1 MRWSHESSPGW
12 VFVTRMIGFISFL
25 IFVALANILTSIY
38 PQSTHIANAVSF
50 LNANLPLLIIIA
62 ILMIVAD
69 ILSAFPFPLD
79 LPAPIIRAFGAVFII
94 AFLLA
99 LVQWLDFSQ
108 DISNMFQILSFFVVP
123 LVFLI
128 VLIGGYYKILKSLFQ
143 NGRANGPVP
152 SVTDPTI
159 GTPAFSVP
167 ATTAKSWDD
176 VHAEFRMMLWD
187 LFHRLREEMG
197 RK

>member
-25 IFVALANILTSIY
+25 IFVVLANILPSVY
-38 PQSTHIANAVSF
+38 SSNAVVRAVGF

-69 ILSAFPFPLD
+69 VLSAFPFPLD
-79 LPAPIIRAFGAVFII
+79 LPAPIFRAFGAVFII

-99 LVQWLDFSQ
+99 LVQWLDFST
-108 DISNMFQILSFFVVP
+108 DISNIFQVLSFLVVP

-128 VLIGGYYKILKSLFQ
+128 VLIGGYFKILKRLFQ
-143 NGRANGPVP
+143 DGRANGAVP
-152 SVTDPTI
+152 AVTDPTI
-159 GTPAFSVP
+159 GTPAFSIP
-167 ATTAKSWDD
+167 ATTAKSWED
-176 VHAEFRMMLWD
+176 VHTELRMMLWD
-187 LFHRLREEMG
+187 LFHRLREEIG
-197 RK
+197 RKQ

>member
-25 IFVALANILTSIY
+25 IFVVLANILPSVY
-38 PQSTHIANAVSF
+38 SSDAVVRAVGF

-69 ILSAFPFPLD
+69 VLSAFPFPLD

-99 LVQWLDFSQ
+99 LVQWLNFSSS
-108 DISNMFQILSFFVVP
+108 ISNIFQILSFFVVP

-128 VLIGGYYKILKSLFQ
+128 VLIGGYYKILRRLFQ
-143 NGRANGPVP
+143 DGRANGTIPAVA
-152 SVTDPTI
+152 DPTI
-159 GTPAFSVP
+159 GTPGFSIP
-167 ATTAKSWDD
+167 ATTAKSWED
-176 VHAEFRMMLWD
+176 VHTELRMMLWD
-187 LFHRLREEMG
+187 LFHRLREEIG
-197 RK
+197 RRK